1 MDKKSAQA
9 AAAKH
14 PLSWIPE
21 FFTLTDRRIRSQVR
35 ILGSA
40 VLVGVVTGV
49 AAVLFTVAC
58 QVVIYLALWVG
69 AGYTSKPPAGE
80 HFPSWLEDPQQRP
93 AWLPQP
99 RADFEPWLLLL
110 IPAVGGA
117 LCGILVFSVAPEA
130 EGHGTDAVI
139 AAYHDRKGLIRYRV
153 PIVKTFASALTIG
166 TGGSGGPEGPITQI
180 GAGFGYFLA
189 NVFRFSPADRRVL
202 MAAGMGAGI
211 AAILRAP
218 LAGALFA
225 AEVLYWSPEF
235 EPEVLMPAGL
245 ASVASYC
252 TFGCFFQDG
261 WRPLF
266 DTPHNLAFNNPWQ
279 LGPYLLLAVCM
290 ILLAA
295 VYTRSFYGFT
305 HLFHRTPIPRWVKPA
320 VGAGLTGALAL
331 ALYFGFEA
339 FGYARGG
346 KYALSVLSFGYGSLQ
361 GVLNGDLMKDM
372 NNHALVAAAVL
383 AAVALGK
390 IATTGLTIGSGG
402 SGGVFS
408 PSIVIGGCGGGALG
422 LVLKVVLGGVGLP
435 QVAPEPAAF
444 ALVGMAGFFAA
455 AAKTPFSILVIVS
468 EMTGN
473 YDLILPTV
481 FVCTVAFLFSD
492 RQSLYQNQVM
502 SRALSPAHQG
512 AFVREVLTG
521 LQVRLFLDPDWEGPV
536 LHPEEPATSVAGR
549 FGGAD
554 HDILPVVDANR
565 GYLGVVS
572 LEEIF
577 LATQSKNAGPLL
589 LTADL
594 MRTGVT
600 PLRPEDGL
608 DRAMELFAES
618 DLLALPVVDGAT
630 KRVVGVVKR
639 HDVAGDY
646 LRRLHEPKSV
656 ILTGAA
662 RAKR

>member
-1 MDKKSAQA
+1 MDKKNAQA

-21 FFTLTDRRIRSQVR
+21 FFILTDHRIRSQAR
-35 ILGSA
+35 LLGSA
-40 VLVGVVTGV
+40 VVVGVVTGV
-49 AAVLFTVAC
+49 AAVLFTIAC
-58 QVVIYLALWVG
+58 QVVIFLALQVG

-80 HFPSWLEDPQQRP
+80 HFPSWLESPP
-93 AWLPQP
+93 AWMPQP
-99 RADFEPWLLLL
+99 RADFQPWLLLL
-110 IPAVGGA
+110 IPTVGGA
-117 LCGILVFSVAPEA
+117 LCGILVFSLAPEA

-139 AAYHDRKGLIRYRV
+139 AAYHDRKGFIRYRV
-153 PIVKTFASALTIG
+153 PVVKTFASALTIG

-189 NVFRFSPADRRVL
+189 SVLRFSPADRRVL

-252 TFGCFFQDG
+252 TLGCFFQDG

-266 DTPHNLAFNNPWQ
+266 DTPNLVFNNPWQ

-305 HLFHRTPIPRWVKPA
+305 HLFHRAPIPRWVKPA
-320 VGAGLTGALAL
+320 IGAGLTGATAL
-331 ALYFGFEA
+331 ALFFGFEA
-339 FGYARGG
+339 AGFGNRYV
-346 KYALSVLSFGYGSLQ
+346 LSVLSFGYGALQ
-361 GVLNGDLMKDM
+361 GALDGSVQQAV
-372 NNHALVAAAVL
+372 NNHALAAAAVL
-383 AAVALGK
+383 LAVALGK

-408 PSIVIGGCGGGALG
+408 PSIVIGGCGGAALG
-422 LVLKVVLGGVGLP
+422 LVVKVVLGGVGLP

-473 YDLILPTV
+473 YNLILPTV

-512 AFVREVLTG
+512 AYVREVLTG
-521 LQVRLFLDPDWEGPV
+521 LQVRLFLDPHWEGPV

-554 HDILPVVDANR
+554 HDILPVVEANR
-565 GYLGVVS
+565 TYLGVVS

-577 LATQSKNAGPLL
+577 LATRATNAGPLL

-594 MRTGVT
+594 MRTDVT

-618 DLLALPVVDGAT
+618 DLLALPVVDEVS

-646 LRRLHEPKSV
+646 LRRLHEPKSM
-656 ILTGAA
+656 ILKGAA